1 MTRRP
6 AFSSTA
12 QKRKGAG
19 GVGAG
24 EMEVASAVCITA
36 ADVAL
41 PRQVASAVDVVPV
54 AAAVD
59 VVPVAAA
66 VYVVPVAAAVYV
78 VPVAAAVY
86 VVLPRPVASAVVV
99 LPRPVASAVV
109 ASAVVVLPRPVASA
123 VDVVL
128 PRPAAAVVVLPVASA
143 AHGAPGAVAWASL
156 GSGPPIIGLVGA
168 FV

>member
-78 VPVAAAVY
+78 VPVA
-86 VVLPRPVASAVVV
+86 
-99 LPRPVASAVV
+99 
-109 ASAVVVLPRPVASA
+109 SA

>member
-99 LPRPVASAVV
+99 LPRPVASAV
-109 ASAVVVLPRPVASA
+109 
-123 VDVVL
+123 DVVL